1 VKPAG
6 DRGTALLFFP
16 AALLVVVVLA
26 SVTVDLARLHLGQ
39 RQADDLAAATANDSV
54 TVGLDEMAIRSGDG
68 YHLDVARVDA
78 VVADHLV
85 RADRSTLR
93 GVTARGLVQG
103 ARTVTVT
110 VTARVPLAFAH
121 AVPGTPASVGIRTS
135 AMATAR
141 LR

>member
-1 VKPAG
+1 MNPAG

-16 AALLVVVVLA
+16 AALLVMVVLA
-26 SVTVDLARLHLGQ
+26 SITVDLARLHLGQ

-54 TVGLDEMAIRSGDG
+54 TVGLDETAIRSGDG
-68 YHLDVARVDA
+68 YHLDVTRVDA
-78 VVADHLV
+78 VVAGHLA
-85 RADRSTLR
+85 RADRSTLL
-93 GVTARGLVQG
+93 GVTARGSVQG

-135 AMATAR
+135 ATATAR